1 MFHGTSP
8 TTIEAIIKFLK
19 KHPTWTVADLGCG
32 DAKIALT
39 LPAGRVHSFDLVAV
53 NDRVRCLL
61 SLSLARSRSLSLSL

>member
-1 MFHGTSP
+1 MNP
-8 TTIEAIIKFLK
+8 VDVIIKFLK

-53 NDRVRCLL
+53 NDRVR
-61 SLSLARSRSLSLSL
+61 